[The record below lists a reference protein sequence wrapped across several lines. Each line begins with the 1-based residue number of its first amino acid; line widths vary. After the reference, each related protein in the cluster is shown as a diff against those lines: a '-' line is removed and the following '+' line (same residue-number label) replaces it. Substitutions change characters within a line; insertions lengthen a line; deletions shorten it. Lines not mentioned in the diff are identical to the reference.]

1 MGGEGESDQ
10 EESESEEELMLSR
23 GPVMKGFVFFG
34 GGGGLFFWSQ
44 NIVGEEGEHL
54 RLLPSSDG

>member
-34 GGGGLFFWSQ
+34 GGGIIFLVAKCRRRGRGAS
-44 NIVGEEGEHL
+44 
-54 RLLPSSDG
+54 